1 MKTDQVGDN
10 SRLLQFTKCSG
21 KTVFKVREK
30 PGEFYFLA
38 FLRQARRQL
47 KSVKSI
53 RKHQKLEET
62 LGVSLSER
70 CFSLLKRAKTVG
82 NDQSEI
88 KVQVSRYLEK
98 NHEIVY
104 AEIIRSHN

>member
-1 MKTDQVGDN
+1 M
-10 SRLLQFTKCSG
+10 
-21 KTVFKVREK
+21 
-30 PGEFYFLA
+30 
-38 FLRQARRQL
+38 

-98 NHEIVY
+98 KNDVCGNHEIVY
-104 AEIIRSHN
+104 AEIIPSHN